1 MWSVI
6 EVHVAIISA
15 NLPVLKP
22 LFFKDSQQTTANS
35 YGKPMI
41 KSSGYI
47 RSDDYDSRGSKKT
60 SKVKGPYSITNNS
73 LWENDDDQV
82 PLHDIELGHGNIS
95 KSTHFEV
102 RTAPK
107 DDARRPR
114 NPGTTV

>member
-22 LFFKDSQQTTANS
+22 LFFKDRQQTTANS

-47 RSDDYDSRGSKKT
+47 RSDDYDSRESKKA
-60 SKVKGPYSITNNS
+60 SKAKNPFSITNNS
-73 LWENDDDQV
+73 LWENEDDQM
-82 PLHDIELGHGNIS
+82 PLHDIETGHGNITR
-95 KSTHFEV
+95 STHVEV
-102 RTAPK
+102 RSVPQENG
-107 DDARRPR
+107 RREEI
-114 NPGTTV
+114 PGSAV

>member
-22 LFFKDSQQTTANS
+22 LFFKDRQQSTANS

-47 RSDDYDSRGSKKT
+47 RSDDDDSRGSKKN
-60 SKVKGPYSITNNS
+60 SKAKNPFSITNNS
-73 LWENDDDQV
+73 LWENEDDQV
-82 PLHDIELGHGNIS
+82 PLHDLEAGHGIT
-95 KSTHFEV
+95 KSTHLEV
-102 RTAPK
+102 RSVPQEDGRGK
-107 DDARRPR
+107 QS
-114 NPGTTV
+114 PGSAV